1 MSTPSTS
8 RTRRRRWLVAAGAL
22 AGSYLGLCLV
32 ARFYY
37 PSLLFPAPRL
47 AQPPPTRDGVTSI
60 DIVHPGGEKT
70 LALFVPPP
78 EGGRVVVVF
87 HGNGESVFDELYLA
101 EWLHGQGMGA
111 MLVEYRGYGVTQG
124 PPSEKKIYEDAEA
137 SLRWLHERGID
148 RERITLW
155 GYSLGSGVAVEM
167 AKRGHGARIVLLA
180 AYTSI
185 VDVGK
190 RFAPFLPIRLLLDDT
205 FDTID
210 KCKDV
215 RVPALVIHGERDE
228 LVPVAMGERVA
239 AAIPGAELI
248 VIKRGTHVDL
258 LVDVPGHEPNH
269 ATLFARIATFLRR

>member
-1 MSTPSTS
+1 MRASVT
-8 RTRRRRWLVAAGAL
+8 AGVL

-37 PSLLFPAPRL
+37 PSVLFPAPRV
-47 AQPPPTRDGVTSI
+47 AHPPKTRDGITSI
-60 DIVHPGGEKT
+60 DIVHPAGEKT
-70 LALFVPPP
+70 LALYVPPP

-101 EWLHGQGMGA
+101 DWLHGQGMGA
-111 MLVEYRGYGVTQG
+111 MLVEYRGYGVTKG

-137 SLRWLHERGID
+137 SLRWLAERGID

-180 AYTSI
+180 PYTSI

-190 RFAPFLPIRLLLDDT
+190 RFAPFLPLRLLLDDT

-210 KCKDV
+210 KCSDV
-215 RVPALVIHGERDE
+215 HLPTLVIHGERDE
-228 LVPVAMGERVA
+228 LVPVTMGERVA
-239 AAIPGAELI
+239 AAIAGAELI
-248 VIKRGTHVDL
+248 VIKGGTHVDL
-258 LVDVPGHEPNH
+258 LVDVATHEPSH
-269 ATLFARIATFLRR
+269 AALFAKIAAFLRR